1 MPGFPDR
8 TAWGGTRPDTTAPA
22 PMTTPRPI
30 PAPCRTSLFSQ
41 GQTSDPILTGR
52 AIRHVGLSMPGRPC
66 AQLVE
71 RVAGDGP
78 GVMVAGHDRDRG
90 HGGEATD
97 LGVRPPLL
105 HDVGA
110 TVGVV
115 ADIPPVELD
124 ALPEAD
130 TGQAGMRRFQ
140 HRYPRPSP
148 TRSAHAVAR
157 RSSLERDHQRGAPT
171 GNPWAA
177 HGQPKRLSARR
188 PGRSGWRSWRWRTAP
203 ASPAR

>member
-1 MPGFPDR
+1 
-8 TAWGGTRPDTTAPA
+8 
-22 PMTTPRPI
+22 
-30 PAPCRTSLFSQ
+30 
-41 GQTSDPILTGR
+41 
-52 AIRHVGLSMPGRPC
+52 MPGRPC

-97 LGVRPPLL
+97 LEVGPPLL

-124 ALPEAD
+124 ALLEAD

-157 RSSLERDHQRGAPT
+157 RSSLGRDHQRGAPT
-171 GNPWAA
+171 GNPWGAQA
-177 HGQPKRLSARR
+177 PFGASTGPVRMAIVALENRTCFAGTVTAR
-188 PGRSGWRSWRWRTAP
+188 P
-203 ASPAR
+203 ASPRRTMLVVAREPGPRMRIRRGRQGQEPGGVGRRC